1 MKKKLNS
8 KHESGITLIA
18 LIITIIV
25 LLILAGVAIVT
36 LTGDNGILGKAS
48 NAKIET
54 EKGRL
59 KETTSLAVSELVTE
73 KLSTGGKTSDITA
86 QNIVDKVKENE
97 GKSEGITFEKR
108 EGATEP
114 RNLPCYIVFD
124 KSITS
129 VKQTIK
135 VPVELNLSV
144 GSVTEGS
151 YEDKAKKEIKEIID
165 KNKDITPSGI
175 VDKMNKNHKTTNITK
190 TSDTFPTIIQIP
202 SKTYDDDQL
211 EEINVPVSE
220 NKNVGKL
227 YETTPTDYIPIYT
240 KEQLKKISS
249 GEDVNVTQED
259 KIYNY
264 KRDGKYILMQDI
276 SLSGENWEPIPELVT
291 TLEGNYK
298 TISGMTINITKDGD
312 YGLFGQLN
320 QGELKN
326 LDIKDVNIKVGVE
339 KSTSANIGGAFGK
352 LKTGAVT
359 NCKTFGE
366 ADCKNVSGYTGGIV
380 GTVESDAQ
388 GLVSNCINNINF
400 TNGSSEIGGIIGSLS
415 SNVACQSCINKGNIE
430 TSSSA
435 AGIVGYVY
443 TSKTV
448 SIMKC
453 KNTGNISST
462 NQNVGGIMGYVNCGL
477 SISENENYGIISGKQ
492 NLGGIIG
499 YLSSQGTAF
508 ITSNVNKGKIVGT
521 SLMGGILGYG
531 SANSTGEISLN
542 ACTNSGELMTSEG
555 SSFSTNIGGII
566 GDVNYAKLSCNA
578 NNNEGKITINCSSNY
593 IGGIIGQASN
603 LTSGNIN
610 QCTNKKSAT
619 ININSANGN
628 VSIVGGCI
636 GGIETSSS
644 LNNHVNEAE
653 ITINSTSGKNY
664 NIYSVGGV
672 IGELKNSGGITT
684 STNSGNI
691 NIIGD
696 VYSYDI
702 GGIIGKSDNHSG
714 LLVASTNDANI
725 TVKDYNK
732 VSNIGGIVGNLYMNS
747 NSKSNLITSLTSKKN
762 IKLTT
767 NTAVTGSNSLISS
780 VGGLIGNMQ
789 SGDTISNSKHIGNI
803 EANNAVLLGGLIGNS
818 SGNSPVQYCYHVGD
832 ITCNGN
838 SNDVGGFFGYG
849 GSSIKQCYFHG
860 NIVNDTNNAYFGAF
874 AGYSSGLTLDSSYFN
889 CKLNNQDIAKM
900 NGDKTEDVSAYKLSD
915 ENAKKQ
921 ESYTGFDF
929 TSYWKWDETNQRP
942 ELK

>member
-1 MKKKLNS
+1 
-8 KHESGITLIA
+8 
-18 LIITIIV
+18 
-25 LLILAGVAIVT
+25 
-36 LTGDNGILGKAS
+36 
-48 NAKIET
+48 
-54 EKGRL
+54 
-59 KETTSLAVSELVTE
+59 
-73 KLSTGGKTSDITA
+73 
-86 QNIVDKVKENE
+86 
-97 GKSEGITFEKR
+97 
-108 EGATEP
+108 
-114 RNLPCYIVFD
+114 
-124 KSITS
+124 
-129 VKQTIK
+129 
-135 VPVELNLSV
+135 
-144 GSVTEGS
+144 
-151 YEDKAKKEIKEIID
+151 
-165 KNKDITPSGI
+165 
-175 VDKMNKNHKTTNITK
+175 
-190 TSDTFPTIIQIP
+190 
-202 SKTYDDDQL
+202 
-211 EEINVPVSE
+211 
-220 NKNVGKL
+220 
-227 YETTPTDYIPIYT
+227 
-240 KEQLKKISS
+240 
-249 GEDVNVTQED
+249 
-259 KIYNY
+259 
-264 KRDGKYILMQDI
+264 
-276 SLSGENWEPIPELVT
+276 
-291 TLEGNYK
+291 
-298 TISGMTINITKDGD
+298 
-312 YGLFGQLN
+312 
-320 QGELKN
+320 
-326 LDIKDVNIKVGVE
+326 
-339 KSTSANIGGAFGK
+339 
-352 LKTGAVT
+352 
-359 NCKTFGE
+359 
-366 ADCKNVSGYTGGIV
+366 
-380 GTVESDAQ
+380 
-388 GLVSNCINNINF
+388 
-400 TNGSSEIGGIIGSLS
+400 
-415 SNVACQSCINKGNIE
+415 
-430 TSSSA
+430 
-435 AGIVGYVY
+435 
-443 TSKTV
+443 
-448 SIMKC
+448 MKC

-747 NSKSNLITSLTSKKN
+747 KSNLITSLTSKKN

-767 NTAVTGSNSLISS
+767 NTTVTGSNSLVSS

-789 SGDTISNSKHIGNI
+789 SGNTISNSKHIGNI

-838 SNDVGGFFGYG
+838 SNDVGGFFGSG

-860 NIVNDTNNAYFGAF
+860 NIVNDQNNAYFGAF
-874 AGYSSGLTLDSSYFN
+874 AGYSNGLTLDSSYFN

>member
-1 MKKKLNS
+1 MKKKFNL

-18 LIITIIV
+18 LVITIIV

-36 LTGDNGILGKAS
+36 LTGDNGMLGKAS

-59 KETTSLAVSELVTE
+59 KETTRLAVSELVTE

-114 RNLPCYIVFD
+114 RNLPCYVVFD

-144 GSVTEGS
+144 GSATAEGESNSDGS
-151 YEDKAKKEIKEIID
+151 YEDKAKKEIAEIIS
-165 KNKDITPSGI
+165 KNKDITPGGI
-175 VDKMNKNHKTTNITK
+175 VDEMNKNHGTTNITK
-190 TSDTFPTIIQIP
+190 TSDTFPTTIQIP
-202 SKTYDDDQL
+202 AKTYGEDQL
-211 EEINVPVSE
+211 EEISVPVSE

-227 YETTPTDYIPIYT
+227 YEATPTDYIPIYT

-477 SISENENYGIISGKQ
+477 SISGNENYGIISGKQ

-555 SSFSTNIGGII
+555 SSFSTDIGGII

-714 LLVASTNDANI
+714 ILVASTNDANI

-747 NSKSNLITSLTSKKN
+747 KSNLITSLTSKKN

-767 NTAVTGSNSLISS
+767 NTTVTGSNSLVSS
-780 VGGLIGNMQ
+780 V
-789 SGDTISNSKHIGNI
+789 
-803 EANNAVLLGGLIGNS
+803 GGLIGNS
-818 SGNSPVQYCYHVGD
+818 SGNSPVQYCYHIGD

-838 SNDVGGFFGYG
+838 SNDVGGFFGSG

-860 NIVNDTNNAYFGAF
+860 NIVNDQNNAYFGAF
-874 AGYSSGLTLDSSYFN
+874 AGYSNGLTLDSSYFN

-942 ELK
+942 DLK

>member
-1 MKKKLNS
+1 
-8 KHESGITLIA
+8 
-18 LIITIIV
+18 
-25 LLILAGVAIVT
+25 
-36 LTGDNGILGKAS
+36 
-48 NAKIET
+48 
-54 EKGRL
+54 
-59 KETTSLAVSELVTE
+59 
-73 KLSTGGKTSDITA
+73 
-86 QNIVDKVKENE
+86 
-97 GKSEGITFEKR
+97 
-108 EGATEP
+108 
-114 RNLPCYIVFD
+114 
-124 KSITS
+124 
-129 VKQTIK
+129 
-135 VPVELNLSV
+135 
-144 GSVTEGS
+144 
-151 YEDKAKKEIKEIID
+151 
-165 KNKDITPSGI
+165 
-175 VDKMNKNHKTTNITK
+175 
-190 TSDTFPTIIQIP
+190 
-202 SKTYDDDQL
+202 
-211 EEINVPVSE
+211 
-220 NKNVGKL
+220 
-227 YETTPTDYIPIYT
+227 
-240 KEQLKKISS
+240 
-249 GEDVNVTQED
+249 
-259 KIYNY
+259 
-264 KRDGKYILMQDI
+264 
-276 SLSGENWEPIPELVT
+276 
-291 TLEGNYK
+291 
-298 TISGMTINITKDGD
+298 
-312 YGLFGQLN
+312 
-320 QGELKN
+320 
-326 LDIKDVNIKVGVE
+326 
-339 KSTSANIGGAFGK
+339 
-352 LKTGAVT
+352 
-359 NCKTFGE
+359 
-366 ADCKNVSGYTGGIV
+366 
-380 GTVESDAQ
+380 
-388 GLVSNCINNINF
+388 
-400 TNGSSEIGGIIGSLS
+400 
-415 SNVACQSCINKGNIE
+415 
-430 TSSSA
+430 
-435 AGIVGYVY
+435 
-443 TSKTV
+443 
-448 SIMKC
+448 
-453 KNTGNISST
+453 
-462 NQNVGGIMGYVNCGL
+462 
-477 SISENENYGIISGKQ
+477 
-492 NLGGIIG
+492 
-499 YLSSQGTAF
+499 
-508 ITSNVNKGKIVGT
+508 
-521 SLMGGILGYG
+521 MGGILGYG

-603 LTSGNIN
+603 LTGGSIN

-619 ININSANGN
+619 ININSASGN

-636 GGIETSSS
+636 GGIEISSS
-644 LNNHVNEAE
+644 LNSNVNEAE
-653 ITINSTSGKNY
+653 ITVNSTSGKNY

-747 NSKSNLITSLTSKKN
+747 KSNLITSLTSKKN

-767 NTAVTGSNSLISS
+767 NTTVTGSNSLVSS

-789 SGDTISNSKHIGNI
+789 SGNTISNSKHIGNI

-860 NIVNDTNNAYFGAF
+860 NIVNDKNNAYFGAF